1 LNRTK
6 RENDILVGFVGIVS
20 LVIDGLKVERV
31 LNMNLAKVDAANSR
45 RLKISA
51 PRIRH
56 NEDPTLDP
64 KTKDKKIQS

>member
-1 LNRTK
+1 
-6 RENDILVGFVGIVS
+6 
-20 LVIDGLKVERV
+20 
-31 LNMNLAKVDAANSR
+31 MNLAKVDAANSR